1 MRFREGKYSIWLEDP
16 KECDSDFQE
25 FLQKGALIPIH
36 DGEVWKKRH
45 LEKADHNLDFA
56 SLVSDLHRTA
66 IKERLP
72 GKTFYDWVT
81 VSYYYAVYHAALA
94 LVSLAGFKSKSHM
107 ATLCGVIR
115 FYYHKDRMLERKH
128 LETLSLMEKANI
140 EQFVES
146 QSLRERAS
154 YGVSVSF
161 EERLSLMARKDAIEF
176 VNKVKEILKE

>member
-1 MRFREGKYSIWLEDP
+1 MRFREKKYSVWLEDA
-16 KECDSDFQE
+16 KECDNDFQA
-25 FLQKGALIPIH
+25 LIQKGALIPIH
-36 DGEVWKKRH
+36 DGEVWKNRH
-45 LEKADHNLDFA
+45 LEKADHNLDFS
-56 SLVSDLHRTA
+56 SLVSDLHKTV
-66 IKERLP
+66 IKESHP

-94 LVSLAGFKSKSHM
+94 LVSKAGFRSKSHM

-115 FYYHKDRMLERKH
+115 FYYHKDRMLERKY
-128 LETLSLMEKANI
+128 LETLSHMEKANI

-161 EERLSLMARKDAIEF
+161 EERLASMARKDAIEF
-176 VNKVKEILKE
+176 VNKAKDILTG